1 MVLDGGR
8 VVNAE
13 GLVMPAKLLRF
24 PSGRKC
30 SFRPRLEQVVAHK
43 NADVGNL
50 DASFIMWA

>member
-13 GLVMPAKLLRF
+13 GLVTPARLPHFLSARI
-24 PSGRKC
+24 C
-30 SFRPRLEQVVAHK
+30 SVQPHLEQMVAHK
-43 NADVGNL
+43 IADVGNL